1 MPELPDVPG
10 PRGLALQLG
19 DARAERGDVRRP
31 DLQSLRQGQQRP
43 PGLSCGGHSYLT
55 PALHCADLNLALL
68 SAQEF
73 LKLTE
78 FTEKGSIKDKLSW
91 AFKVYDKDMSGKS
104 GRYNCY
110 ASVSAI
116 AGTITATEMLEVIG
130 TVITMEG
137 LNEVSALDILHNYY
151 LIIFCTERGSRP
163 CGVYL
168 QSS

>member
-1 MPELPDVPG
+1 MSELPDVPR

-31 DLQSLRQGQQRP
+31 DLQSIRQGQQRP

-104 GRYNCY
+104 ERCICISSD
-110 ASVSAI
+110 ASVSGV

-137 LNEVSALDILHNYY
+137 LNEVSALDIFHNY
-151 LIIFCTERGSRP
+151 
-163 CGVYL
+163 
-168 QSS
+168 

>member
-10 PRGLALQLG
+10 PRGVALQLG
-19 DARAERGDVRRP
+19 DARAERGDVRGP
-31 DLQSLRQGQQRP
+31 DLQSIRQGQQRP
-43 PGLSCGGHSYLT
+43 PGLSCGDILT
-55 PALHCADLNLALL
+55 STLHTDLNLALL

-137 LNEVSALDILHNYY
+137 LNEVSALDILHNY
-151 LIIFCTERGSRP
+151 
-163 CGVYL
+163 
-168 QSS
+168 